1 MEIVIGGILPL
12 STIDYEGKSASVIFF
27 GGCNFRCH
35 YCYNFGI
42 LDERMGAR
50 QDTGQLFDLV
60 MQGKKLIDAVVF
72 SGGEPTVQPEAL
84 SELVHMFKKAGLAVK
99 IDTNGSNAG
108 VIADL
113 LARNLIDYI
122 ALDIKA
128 PLEREHE
135 YSRVIQRDAAQA
147 IKNIREIMKLRH
159 AFSFVLECRTTVVP
173 GLIFREHDIEEIA
186 EEVGKYCDLYVLQQ
200 FTPEKGCLDEEYNK
214 VKSPTRDELRGLAL
228 VAKKHVRDVRIR
240 TAEGEEMV

>member
-1 MEIVIGGILPL
+1 MEVVIGGILPL
-12 STIDYEGKSASVIFF
+12 STVDYGGKSASVIFF

-35 YCYNFGI
+35 YCNSSGM
-42 LDERMGAR
+42 LDQRMGAR
-50 QDTGQLFDLV
+50 QDTKQVFDLV

-72 SGGEPTVQPEAL
+72 SGGEPTMQPDAL
-84 SELVHMFKKAGLAVK
+84 SELVHMFKKAGLAIK

-108 VIADL
+108 VIVEL

-122 ALDIKA
+122 ALDVKA

-135 YSRVIQRDAAQA
+135 YSRVIQKDAAKT
-147 IKNIREIMKLRH
+147 ITNIREIMKLRH
-159 AFSFVLECRTTVVP
+159 AFRFILECRTTIVP

-200 FTPEKGCLDEEYNK
+200 FTPEKGCEDKTYNK
-214 VKSPTRDELRGLAL
+214 IKSPAHDEVLKLAR
-228 VAKKHVRDVRIR
+228 VAKKHVKNVSIR
-240 TAEGEEMV
+240 TSEGEEEV